1 MSIEVWL
8 AYLATAVVFSLAP
21 GSGTVNSISNGM
33 VYGWRKS
40 LASILGLQVGLAFH
54 ILLVGVGLGAIV
66 AQSEAAFTLIKWVGV
81 IYLLW
86 LGIQKWRERAS
97 LDLTAKTV
105 QASAWQLFR
114 QAVLVNLT
122 NPKTIVFLVALF
134 PQFLN
139 PVEPQLL
146 QLAVLGITTVVIDT
160 VVMLFY
166 VTLASKLT
174 VYIRSAKVMSGL
186 NRLFGS
192 MFIGCGALLATA
204 RA

>member
-1 MSIEVWL
+1 MNIEVWL

-40 LASILGLQVGLAFH
+40 LASILGLQAGLAFH
-54 ILLVGVGLGAIV
+54 IVLVGVGLGTIV
-66 AQSEAAFTLIKWVGV
+66 AQSATAFTLIKWVGV

-86 LGIQKWRERAS
+86 LGVQKWRERAS
-97 LDLTAKTV
+97 LDVTATADNV
-105 QASAWQLFR
+105 SAWHLFR

-139 PVEPQLL
+139 PAEPQLL
-146 QLAVLGITTVVIDT
+146 QLTVLGITTIVIDT
-160 VVMLFY
+160 VVMMFY
-166 VTLASKLT
+166 VSLASRLT
-174 VYIRSAKVMSGL
+174 GYIRSARVMGGL

>member
-1 MSIEVWL
+1 VSIEVWL

-40 LASILGLQVGLAFH
+40 LASIVGLQVGLAFH
-54 ILLVGVGLGAIV
+54 ILLVGVGLGTIV
-66 AQSEAAFTLIKWVGV
+66 AQSATAFMLIKWVGV
-81 IYLLW
+81 VYLLW
-86 LGIQKWRERAS
+86 LGVQKWRERAS
-97 LDLTAKTV
+97 LDVTAKTG
-105 QASAWQLFR
+105 QISAWHLFR

-139 PVEPQLL
+139 PAEPQLL
-146 QLAVLGITTVVIDT
+146 QLTVLGITTVVIDT
-160 VVMLFY
+160 MVMLFY

-174 VYIRSAKVMSGL
+174 VYIRSSRVMSGL

>member
-1 MSIEVWL
+1 MDIEVWF
-8 AYLATAVVFSLAP
+8 AYLATAIVFSLAP

-40 LASILGLQVGLAFH
+40 LASIAGLQVGLTVH
-54 ILLVGVGLGAIV
+54 ILLVGVGLGTIV
-66 AQSEAAFTLIKWVGV
+66 AQSATAFTLIKWVGV
-81 IYLLW
+81 AYLVW
-86 LGIQKWRERAS
+86 LGFQKWRERAA
-97 LDLTAKTV
+97 LDVTAKAAQV
-105 QASAWQLFR
+105 SAWQLFR

-139 PVEPQLL
+139 PAAPQQL
-146 QLAVLGITTVVIDT
+146 QLVVLGITTVVIDAL
-160 VVMLFY
+160 VMLFY
-166 VTLASKLT
+166 VSLAARLT
-174 VYIRSAKVMSGL
+174 GYIRSARVMKGL

-204 RA
+204 QA